1 MKLSSWLTIVANV
14 GLLVG
19 MALVVYQ
26 IDQNSRLARMAL
38 VNEGNVAS
46 NQFWAD
52 LMGETPAD
60 VIAMA
65 VECPEAMTYSDFIA
79 MDAFLFTGMNILY
92 RNYELA
98 QEGIFT
104 EEDWQ
109 ESVEGY
115 AAWYLGNSFGRVWW
129 DEEAQYFFADDFVNS
144 VDKQLEGTARDSFA
158 YWLKVRARLLG
169 PGHEKDAVRVSSCP
183 PITDVTYT
191 TDTMSSTIG

>member
-1 MKLSSWLTIVANV
+1 MKLAKNTSWLNILANV
-14 GLLVG
+14 ALLAG
-19 MALVVYQ
+19 MALVAYE
-26 IDQNSRLARMAL
+26 IHQNSQFARMAL

-46 NQFWAD
+46 NQFWAN

-79 MDAFLFTGMNILY
+79 MDAFLFTGMNFLY

-109 ESVEGY
+109 ESVEDY

-129 DEEAQYFFADDFVNS
+129 DEEAQYFFADAFVNH
-144 VDKQLEGTARDSFA
+144 VNQQLEGTATDSHA
-158 YWLKVRARLLG
+158 YWLGVRARLLG
-169 PGHEKDAVRVSSCP
+169 SGSEEIAVGESSCP
-183 PITDVTYT
+183 PKNSIPNT
-191 TDTMSSTIG
+191 TDSVN